1 MECTN
6 KADVKQMYQENVKTH
21 GMLPLKDMQL
31 YEESKPRSSIS
42 ANQRTTL
49 NNWSTG
55 AAKSTME
62 EEEEKRKEINKEEEN
77 KHTSST
83 GINQLLADKKNS
95 ATTAMMSSLDT
106 GQRKRKIDPTVRYW
120 GKAGPSSRVSSSEDE
135 EEYWVNVKRPKKQKH
150 PFGDVKM

>member
-1 MECTN
+1 
-6 KADVKQMYQENVKTH
+6 
-21 GMLPLKDMQL
+21 MLPLKDMQL

-62 EEEEKRKEINKEEEN
+62 EEEEKRKEINKEEEKN
-77 KHTSST
+77 HTSST